1 MCHVRRQASTNTHHS
16 IHLLSLS
23 SLRVGGSVFPIPS
36 GRPCTS
42 CYYPCS
48 PGQLGTS
55 ESLLHS
61 VTSWIYRRHE
71 LHARGSRFVFR
82 ANGGQKL
89 GVSLSKEVPCRSDQ
103 PLVFLAS
110 SLGLNHS
117 VSVGYVGRGADLPS
131 GELQVFLTT
140 LRHGGRVFGRLAV
153 QRVLPLDVPALGERG
168 AV

>member
-1 MCHVRRQASTNTHHS
+1 MYQL
-16 IHLLSLS
+16 LLSMFAGTAWDERVS
-23 SLRVGGSVFPIPS
+23 APLRDIMDWG
-36 GRPCTS
+36 
-42 CYYPCS
+42 
-48 PGQLGTS
+48 
-55 ESLLHS
+55 
-61 VTSWIYRRHE
+61 HE

-153 QRVLPLDVPALGERG
+153 QGVLPLDVPALGERG